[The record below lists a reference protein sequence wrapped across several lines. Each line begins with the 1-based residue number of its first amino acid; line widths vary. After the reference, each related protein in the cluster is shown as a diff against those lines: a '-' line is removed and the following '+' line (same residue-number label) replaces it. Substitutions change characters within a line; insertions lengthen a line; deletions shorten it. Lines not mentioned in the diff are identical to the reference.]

1 MVEALE
7 SLFEDPGGISDVS
20 DSPLRYVL
28 HREGDVRSYQDSFVL
43 WIHMAPLRS
52 FGGELPG
59 GSLLPNGPSEEG
71 YRQKVHV
78 LAGGDRSAFKIS

>member
-28 HREGDVRSYQDSFVL
+28 HREGDVRSYEYAFTFR
-43 WIHMAPLRS
+43 IHVAPLRAVGS
-52 FGGELPG
+52 DVQITSLPAIC
-59 GSLLPNGPSEEG
+59 LIDLC
-71 YRQKVHV
+71 
-78 LAGGDRSAFKIS
+78 